1 MPQQRLL
8 WLLALME
15 NTEVV
20 LELFGDFIYREFGK
34 WVVILWMRIIKWAIY
49 LLSSRLF
56 VPLLSPP
63 LFFISLL
70 LVLLLSLF
78 PRATMQCVIV
88 FHYRSRILTSPSVPN
103 IDRAEATITQ
113 SPQQPDGG
121 QPTAYL
127 GHRTGKII
135 RSIHSGSRWA
145 GKVLHWPHPS
155 DPRIPYSELQAES
168 SSDAGNRNRESGLST
183 KQLVAEGLHISRP
196 LVHCELN

>member
-1 MPQQRLL
+1 MGRNFMDEDNQVSHLL
-8 WLLALME
+8 
-15 NTEVV
+15 
-20 LELFGDFIYREFGK
+20 I
-34 WVVILWMRIIKWAIY
+34 VILHVS
-49 LLSSRLF
+49 LFSFSLSSS
-56 VPLLSPP
+56 LLY
-63 LFFISLL
+63 LSLL
-70 LVLLLSLF
+70 LVLLFSFSLS
-78 PRATMQCVIV
+78 PRAAMQCVIV

-103 IDRAEATITQ
+103 IDRAEASITQ

-127 GHRTGKII
+127 GRRTGKII

>member
-1 MPQQRLL
+1 MGCNFMDEDNQVSHLL
-8 WLLALME
+8 NIILH
-15 NTEVV
+15 VS
-20 LELFGDFIYREFGK
+20 LFSSS
-34 WVVILWMRIIKWAIY
+34 
-49 LLSSRLF
+49 LSSS
-56 VPLLSPP
+56 LLY
-63 LFFISLL
+63 LSLL
-70 LVLLLSLF
+70 LVLLFLSLSLS
-78 PRATMQCVIV
+78 PRAAMQCVIV

-127 GHRTGKII
+127 GRRTGKII

-145 GKVLHWPHPS
+145 GKALHWPHPS

-168 SSDAGNRNRESGLST
+168 SSDAGNRNRDLGLST